1 VTEIYEEFSAR
12 ELLFLSARACDS
24 LAHLHS
30 RERIMIRTAFGL
42 AGAAAML
49 LAAPAFAHHS
59 FAMFD
64 QSKVLYLS
72 GTVKEFDLI
81 NPHAWLQVVVAEG
94 KGETATWAFEG
105 GSVPQLLK
113 LGWTKDN
120 LKAGDQVEVGY
131 RPMKDGSHGGQ
142 LMSVKQA
149 NGQRVCSNRGCG
161 DGTGEVLNGTP
172 PAQ

>member
-1 VTEIYEEFSAR
+1 
-12 ELLFLSARACDS
+12 
-24 LAHLHS
+24 
-30 RERIMIRTAFGL
+30 MIRTAFGL
-42 AGAAAML
+42 AGLAAAV

-72 GTVKEFDLI
+72 GTVKEFELI
-81 NPHAWLQVVVAEG
+81 NPHAWLQVVVADG

-113 LGWTKDN
+113 LGWNKEN
-120 LKAGDQVEVGY
+120 LKPGDQVEVGF

-142 LMSVKQA
+142 LMSVKQS

-161 DGTGEVLNGTP
+161 DGTGDILNGTP
-172 PAQ
+172 VE